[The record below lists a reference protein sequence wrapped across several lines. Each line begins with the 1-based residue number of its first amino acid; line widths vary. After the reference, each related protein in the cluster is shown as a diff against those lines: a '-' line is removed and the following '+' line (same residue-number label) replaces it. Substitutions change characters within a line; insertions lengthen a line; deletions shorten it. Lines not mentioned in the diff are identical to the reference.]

1 MTESPQPG
9 SQRGGDAVEKVLNN
23 DAIGTADVAETVALD
38 RAVDSALTLFA
49 RQGYAAT
56 KLDTIAREAGMSKRM
71 LHYHFGD
78 KRELYRRALHRAAWS
93 FTPPQEFLD
102 RSYAVPVEG
111 IRRFVDVLYN
121 RMIQNPDSIRLFLRE
136 NLDPV
141 LSPEE
146 VTATRNDSE
155 VLLQIERL
163 LLMGQDVGAFRPGIS
178 ASDVVVLIASLTF
191 FRTGNHITMDEFG
204 SMNLLSPAN
213 TEGMR
218 RLTIDT
224 VLTFL
229 TSSIPHSGYE
239 SYLTYST
246 PAVAESTDT
255 EDVSEGDYMAETL
268 VDDIYD
274 PNYTDTP
281 SGE

>member
-9 SQRGGDAVEKVLNN
+9 PLSGGEP
-23 DAIGTADVAETVALD
+23 ADKADSATLD
-38 RAVDSALTLFA
+38 RAVDIALTHFA
-49 RQGYAAT
+49 REGYAAT
-56 KLDTIAREAGMSKRM
+56 KLETIAREAGMSKRM

-78 KRELYRRALHRAAWS
+78 KRGLYHRALTRAAWS
-93 FTPPQEFLD
+93 FSPLQEFLD

-121 RMIQNPDSIRLFLRE
+121 RMIQHPDSIRLLLRE

-141 LSPEE
+141 LTPEE
-146 VTATRNDSE
+146 INAARNDSE

-163 LLMGQDVGAFRPGIS
+163 LLMGQDAGAFRPGVS
-178 ASDVVVLIASLTF
+178 ATDVVVLIASLTF
-191 FRTGNHITMDEFG
+191 FRVGNHAAVEEFG
-204 SMNLLSPAN
+204 SINLLSPAN

-218 RLTIDT
+218 RLTIDA

-229 TSSIPHSGYE
+229 TSNIPNSGYE
-239 SYLTYST
+239 SYLSYPT
-246 PAVAESTDT
+246 PQITEQQDEEES
-255 EDVSEGDYMAETL
+255 SEGDYIADTL
-268 VDDIYD
+268 IDDIYD
-274 PNYTDTP
+274 PNYTATP

>member
-1 MTESPQPG
+1 MTESLHPG
-9 SQRGGDAVEKVLNN
+9 SRPGDKVTDATENVDNADSAVLEH
-23 DAIGTADVAETVALD
+23 
-38 RAVDSALTLFA
+38 AVDIALGHFA

-56 KLDTIAREAGMSKRM
+56 KLDSVAREAGMSKRM

-78 KRELYRRALHRAAWS
+78 KRELYRRALTRAAWS
-93 FTPPQEFLD
+93 FSPPQEFLD

-121 RMIQNPDSIRLFLRE
+121 RMTQNPDSIRLFLRE

-141 LSPEE
+141 LTPDEI
-146 VTATRNDSE
+146 TATRNDSE

-163 LLMGQDVGAFRPGIS
+163 LLMGQDAGAFRPGIS
-178 ASDVVVLIASLTF
+178 ATDIVVLIASLTF
-191 FRTGNHITMDEFG
+191 FRVGNHATLDEFG
-204 SMNLLSPAN
+204 QINLLSPAN

-218 RLTIDT
+218 RLTIDS

-229 TSSIPHSGYE
+229 TSNIPNSGYE
-239 SYLTYST
+239 SYLAHSAPEAVE
-246 PAVAESTDT
+246 PADHEESN
-255 EDVSEGDYMAETL
+255 EGDYIADTL
-268 VDDIYD
+268 IDGIYD
-274 PNYTDTP
+274 PNYTATP

>member
-1 MTESPQPG
+1 MTESTHPG
-9 SQRGGDAVEKVLNN
+9 TRSGGGAAENTDKADAA
-23 DAIGTADVAETVALD
+23 DTAALD
-38 RAVDSALTLFA
+38 RAVDIALTHFA
-49 RQGYAAT
+49 REGYTST

-78 KRELYRRALHRAAWS
+78 KRELYRRALTRAAWS

-121 RMIQNPDSIRLFLRE
+121 RMIQNPDSIQLFLRE

-141 LSPEE
+141 LSPED
-146 VTATRNDSE
+146 VTATRSDSE

-163 LLMGQDVGAFRPGIS
+163 LLMGQDAGAFRPGIS
-178 ASDVVVLIASLTF
+178 ATDVAVLIASLTF
-191 FRTGNHITMDEFG
+191 FRIGNHATMDQFG
-204 SMNLLSPAN
+204 GMNMLSPTN

-218 RLTIDT
+218 RLTIDA

-229 TSSIPHSGYE
+229 TSNIPHSGYE
-239 SYLTYST
+239 SYLTFSA
-246 PAVAESTDT
+246 PEVAEPAD
-255 EDVSEGDYMAETL
+255 EDEPSEGDYIGETL
-268 VDDIYD
+268 IDDIYD
-274 PNYTDTP
+274 PNYPATP

>member
-1 MTESPQPG
+1 MTESPRPG
-9 SQRGGDAVEKVLNN
+9 SQPGGEAAEKADNALNADIARGDENAVLE
-23 DAIGTADVAETVALD
+23 
-38 RAVDSALTLFA
+38 RAVDIALNHFA
-49 RQGYAAT
+49 RHGYAAA
-56 KLDTIAREAGMSKRM
+56 KLDVIAREAGMSKRM

-78 KRELYRRALHRAAWS
+78 KRELYRRALTRAAWS
-93 FTPPQEFLD
+93 FAPPQEFLD

-121 RMIQNPDSIRLFLRE
+121 RMVQHPDSIRLFLRE

-146 VTATRNDSE
+146 ISTTRNDSE

-163 LLMGQDVGAFRPGIS
+163 LLMGQDAGAFRPGIS
-178 ASDVVVLIASLTF
+178 ATDIVVLIASLTF
-191 FRTGNHITMDEFG
+191 FRVGNHATLDEFG
-204 SMNLLSPAN
+204 QINLLSPAN

-218 RLTIDT
+218 RLTIDS

-229 TSSIPHSGYE
+229 TSNIPNSGYE
-239 SYLTYST
+239 SYLAHSAPEPTT
-246 PAVAESTDT
+246 PKDDE
-255 EDVSEGDYMAETL
+255 EPSEGDYIADAL
-268 VDDIYD
+268 IDGIYD
-274 PNYTDTP
+274 PDYSAGP

>member
-9 SQRGGDAVEKVLNN
+9 TQSGDEPADKA
-23 DAIGTADVAETVALD
+23 DTAALE
-38 RAVDSALTLFA
+38 RAVDIALIHFA
-49 RQGYAAT
+49 QEGYAAT
-56 KLDTIAREAGMSKRM
+56 KLDMIAREAGMSKRM

-78 KRELYRRALHRAAWS
+78 KRELYRRALNRAAWS
-93 FTPPQEFLD
+93 FIPPQEFLD

-146 VTATRNDSE
+146 FTATRNDSE

-163 LLMGQDVGAFRPGIS
+163 LLMGQDAGAFRPGIS
-178 ASDVVVLIASLTF
+178 ATDVVVLIASLTF
-191 FRTGNHITMDEFG
+191 FRVGNHATMDEFG
-204 SMNLLSPAN
+204 GLNLLSPTN

-218 RLTIDT
+218 RLTIDA

-229 TSSIPHSGYE
+229 TSNITHSGYE

-246 PAVAESTDT
+246 PAVTQPASQEES
-255 EDVSEGDYMAETL
+255 SEGDYIADTL

>member
-1 MTESPQPG
+1 MTESPHPG
-9 SQRGGDAVEKVLNN
+9 SQPGDA
-23 DAIGTADVAETVALD
+23 ADKADKADKATLD
-38 RAVDSALTLFA
+38 RAVDIALTHFA

-78 KRELYRRALHRAAWS
+78 KRELYRQALTRAAWS
-93 FTPPQEFLD
+93 FSPPQEFLD

-121 RMIQNPDSIRLFLRE
+121 RITQNPDSIRLFLRE

-146 VTATRNDSE
+146 ITTTWNNSE

-178 ASDVVVLIASLTF
+178 ATDVVALIASLTF
-191 FRTGNHITMDEFG
+191 FRVGSDTTLKEF
-204 SMNLLSPAN
+204 SSINLLSPSN

-218 RLTIDT
+218 RLTIDA

-229 TSSIPHSGYE
+229 TSNIPSSGYE
-239 SYLTYST
+239 SYLTYT
-246 PAVAESTDT
+246 APEVAEPA
-255 EDVSEGDYMAETL
+255 SEESDEVDYIAETL

-274 PNYTDTP
+274 DSDPDYTATP